1 MRRQLAFAAAAISS
15 MIVLALIVPLLFLVR
30 TLAEDRAVANAERRA
45 QVVVPVVATFATTE
59 ELSQFVAQL
68 PNPDGTA
75 LTIFLSDGTVLGAPA
90 SPSAEVALARTN
102 RAFNSETA
110 GGIEVLQPVDNGRG
124 TQVVRVFVPEAE
136 LRLGVYPAW
145 ALLVGL
151 GVILVLVAT
160 LVADRLAKRI
170 VKPVDALAD
179 TAERLSAGELDARA
193 EIGGPPEIVEV
204 GRTLNRLATRI
215 GELLEAER
223 EASADL
229 SHRLRTPITA
239 LQLDV
244 DALPDGDPK
253 RRLVGD
259 VDQLTRSVDRLIRD
273 SRRPQRAAMKVQ
285 TDLAAIVRERVA
297 FWSALAD
304 EQGRAFA
311 LEVPAHR
318 VLVPVPEDELDAA
331 LDALLG
337 NVFAHT
343 AEGVGFRVRLEAT
356 NETSRLTVV
365 DDGAGWPD
373 QDVVERGTSGGGSTG
388 LGLDIVRRTAEAAG
402 GSLSLDAPPGGG
414 AGLTVTLPLVPVG

>member
-45 QVVVPVVATFATTE
+45 QVVVPVVATFATTD
-59 ELSQFVAQL
+59 ELRQFVDQL
-68 PNPDGTA
+68 PNPDGTS

-90 SPSAEVALARTN
+90 PADADIDLARSN
-102 RAFNSETA
+102 RAFNSETE
-110 GGIEVLQPVDNGRG
+110 GGIQVLQPVDNGRG

-145 ALLVGL
+145 ALLAGL

-160 LVADRLAKRI
+160 FVADRLAKRI

-179 TAERLSAGELDARA
+179 TAERLSAGDLEARA
-193 EIGGPPEIVEV
+193 EVGGPPEIVEV

-215 GELLEAER
+215 DELLVAER

-244 DALPDGDPK
+244 EALAEGESK
-253 RRLVGD
+253 QRLVGD
-259 VDQLTRSVDRLIRD
+259 VDELTRSVDRLIRD
-273 SRRPQRAAMKVQ
+273 SRRPQRVAMTVR
-285 TDLAAIVRERVA
+285 TDLTAAVPARVR
-297 FWSALAD
+297 FWSALAE
-304 EQGRAFA
+304 EQGRPFA
-311 LEVPAHR
+311 LEAPPHR
-318 VLVPVPEDELDAA
+318 VLVAVPADDLDAA

-343 AEGVGFRVRLEAT
+343 AEGVAFRVQVEVE
-356 NETSRLTVV
+356 NETSRLVV
-365 DDGAGWPD
+365 MDDGAGWPD
-373 QDVVERGTSGGGSTG
+373 ENVLERGTSGGGSTG
-388 LGLDIVRRTAEAAG
+388 LGLDIARRTAEAAG
-402 GSLSLDAPPGGG
+402 GSLALGTSPGGG
-414 AGLTVTLPLVPVG
+414 ASITLSLPLAPIG